1 MVKRPGKVE
10 RRRRILDAARR
21 VFARRG
27 FAATRMSDV
36 ATQAKVG
43 KGTLYEYF
51 RGKEELFANLVLTVA
66 REALEALI
74 YKGKSEDPIEAL
86 REAIRYTVD
95 TALGENLDLYR
106 LFFDFWGVAA
116 QHRLD
121 AQKHLRE
128 IHASWSGFISD
139 RLREGQRAGV
149 FRADLDP
156 GQYAA
161 ALAAA
166 VDGTSLRMVVL
177 GETVD
182 LAAYSRC
189 LGDLFVAGVLTDG
202 ALRGASILTE
212 KENSE

>member
-10 RRRRILDAARR
+10 RRRRILDAART
-21 VFARRG
+21 VFARHG

-51 RGKEELFANLVLTVA
+51 RGKEELFASLVLTAA
-66 REALEALI
+66 RESLEALN
-74 YKGKSEDPIEAL
+74 YKGKSSDPVEAL
-86 REAIRYTVD
+86 REAIRYTVE

-121 AQKHLRE
+121 AQQHLRE
-128 IHASWSGFISD
+128 IHASWSGFIGD
-139 RLREGQRAGV
+139 LLRDGQRAGV
-149 FRADLDP
+149 FRPELDP
-156 GQYAA
+156 RQYAA

-166 VDGTSLRMVVL
+166 VDGTSLRIVVL
-177 GETVD
+177 GDAVD

-189 LGDLFVAGVLTDG
+189 LEEVFVVGILTDD

-212 KENSE
+212 KESSE

>member
-1 MVKRPGKVE
+1 MVRRPGKVE

-36 ATQAKVG
+36 ASQAKVG

-51 RGKEELFANLVLTVA
+51 HGKEELFASLVLAVA
-66 REALEALI
+66 RESIEVLS
-74 YKGKSEDPIEAL
+74 YKGKARDPVEAL
-86 REAIRYTVD
+86 RESIRYTVE

-128 IHASWSGFISD
+128 IHASWSGFIGD
-139 RLREGQRAGV
+139 LLREGQREGV
-149 FRADLDP
+149 FRAELDP
-156 GQYAA
+156 RQHAA

-166 VDGTSLRMVVL
+166 IDGTSLRMVVL

-189 LGDLFVAGVLTDG
+189 LEDVFVAGILTDG

-212 KENSE
+212 KESSE